1 MNIIF
6 GRENL
11 SSVDEKYTVLEL
23 DTIRIMP
30 VNHVVTAF
38 CLVENIPILNLP
50 KVESMKN
57 LHENLLINYRKKD
70 WNFCTQALEHLV
82 GFWGDEMDTYY
93 QSLNQRISAYIE
105 QDPGDE
111 FDGIVERLAQA
122 Q

>member
-50 KVESMKN
+50 KVDSMKN

-93 QSLNQRISAYIE
+93 NSLKQRISTYTE
-105 QDPGDE
+105 QDPGDT
-111 FDGIVERLAQA
+111 FDGIVERLAQT